1 MKWTIMVLVQKKPF
15 QNGISFKSMKN
26 ILILAVLV
34 LGMSSCS
41 LCRECQQAVDVR
53 ELYGYKTAYNIQDA
67 EFEALESYSHMM
79 NALYYLDSKD
89 NTSRYR
95 ILYEKCMDLMYNRSG
110 SIEEAL
116 SNIETYL
123 ISYDVNLYNQI
134 MK

>member
-1 MKWTIMVLVQKKPF
+1 MVLVQKKPF

-134 MK
+134 MKQ

>member
-1 MKWTIMVLVQKKPF
+1 
-15 QNGISFKSMKN
+15 MKN

-53 ELYGYKTAYNIQDA
+53 ELYGYKTAYNIQDV
-67 EFEALESYSHMM
+67 EFEALESYTHIM

-89 NTSRYR
+89 DTSRYR
-95 ILYEKCMDLMYNRSG
+95 ILYEKCMDMMYNRSG
-110 SIEEAL
+110 SVEDAVIC
-116 SNIETYL
+116 IQQYL
-123 ISYDVNLYNQI
+123 ISYDNNLYQQI

>member
-41 LCRECQQAVDVR
+41 LHRECHQAEDVR
-53 ELYGYKTAYNIQDA
+53 ELYGYKLAYNIHDS
-67 EFEALESYSHMM
+67 EFQALESYVHIM

-89 NTSRYR
+89 DTSRYR
-95 ILYEKCMDLMYNRSG
+95 ILYEECMYIMYSRKG
-110 SIEEAL
+110 SVEEAL
-116 SNIETYL
+116 SNIENYL

>member
-1 MKWTIMVLVQKKPF
+1 MVLVQKKPF
-15 QNGISFKSMKN
+15 QNGTSFKSMKN

>member
-1 MKWTIMVLVQKKPF
+1 MVLVQKKPF

-41 LCRECQQAVDVR
+41 LRRECQQAVDVR
-53 ELYGYKTAYNIQDA
+53 ELYGYKLAYNIQDS
-67 EFEALESYSHMM
+67 EFQALESYVHIM

-89 NTSRYR
+89 DTSRYR
-95 ILYEKCMDLMYNRSG
+95 ILYEECMYIMYSRKG
-110 SIEEAL
+110 SVEEAL
-116 SNIETYL
+116 SSIENYL

>member
-1 MKWTIMVLVQKKPF
+1 
-15 QNGISFKSMKN
+15 MKN

-41 LCRECQQAVDVR
+41 LCRECQQAVDVK

-67 EFEALESYSHMM
+67 EFEALESYNHIM
-79 NALYYLDSKD
+79 NALYYLDYKD

-110 SIEEAL
+110 SVEDAVTEI
-116 SNIETYL
+116 TQYL
-123 ISYDVNLYNQI
+123 ISYDNDLYQQI